1 MKRKSLNII
10 IIMLITLGVSS
21 CKEGAKESQTSE
33 AKQTLEQT
41 EELMKVKV
49 EVAGLK
55 MKVEFLER
63 ELDRI
68 KSSAPAQEAT
78 PYAVTS
84 ENSTITWLGSK
95 PTGDHTGTISVT
107 EGAFYLKAGTI
118 ESGKFVIDMNS
129 ITVTDLDQ
137 NSGKESLE
145 SHLKG
150 TVEGKEGDFFNVM
163 QYPTAT
169 FEVTG
174 VAELAGK
181 TMMSGNLTMLSISQ
195 NISFPVQVTS
205 QDNMVQVK
213 SETFTIDRTK
223 WGINYG
229 SKSIFDNLGDKF
241 IDDDMEITIDVT
253 AVM

>member
-1 MKRKSLNII
+1 MKKSNLKMI
-10 IIMLITLGVSS
+10 IIMFITLGVSS
-21 CKEGAKESQTSE
+21 CKDATKQSETS
-33 AKQTLEQT
+33 APKQTL
-41 EELMKVKV
+41 
-49 EVAGLK
+49 
-55 MKVEFLER
+55 
-63 ELDRI
+63 
-68 KSSAPAQEAT
+68 APTQEAT

-84 ENSTITWLGSK
+84 ENSTIAWLGSK
-95 PTGDHTGTISVT
+95 PTGSHTGTIT
-107 EGAFYLKAGTI
+107 IKEGVFYLQEATI

-150 TVEGKEGDFFNVM
+150 TVEGKEGDFFNVLK
-163 QYPTAT
+163 YPTAT
-169 FEVTG
+169 FEVTD
-174 VAELAGK
+174 VKDVAGK

-195 NISFPVQVTS
+195 NISFPVQITN

>member
-1 MKRKSLNII
+1 MVSL
-10 IIMLITLGVSS
+10 
-21 CKEGAKESQTSE
+21 
-33 AKQTLEQT
+33 
-41 EELMKVKV
+41 
-49 EVAGLK
+49 
-55 MKVEFLER
+55 
-63 ELDRI
+63 
-68 KSSAPAQEAT
+68 
-78 PYAVTS
+78 
-84 ENSTITWLGSK
+84 
-95 PTGDHTGTISVT
+95 
-107 EGAFYLKAGTI
+107 
-118 ESGKFVIDMNS
+118 FVIDMNS

-174 VAELAGK
+174 VEELSGK
-181 TMMSGNLTMLSISQ
+181 MMMSGNLTMLSISQ

>member
-1 MKRKSLNII
+1 MKRTRLNIAM
-10 IIMLITLGVSS
+10 IMLIILGVSS
-21 CKEGAKESQTSE
+21 CKNGTKETKTSE
-33 AKQTLEQT
+33 PKQTL
-41 EELMKVKV
+41 
-49 EVAGLK
+49 
-55 MKVEFLER
+55 
-63 ELDRI
+63 
-68 KSSAPAQEAT
+68 APTQEAT
-78 PYAVTS
+78 PYRVTS

-95 PTGDHTGTISVT
+95 PTGNHTGTISIK
-107 EGAFYLKAGTI
+107 EGAFYLQAATI

-129 ITVTDLDQ
+129 ITVTDLKQ

-174 VAELAGK
+174 VADEAGK

-205 QDNMVQVK
+205 QDNMIQVK

-241 IDDDMEITIDVT
+241 INDNMEITIDVT

>member
-1 MKRKSLNII
+1 MKRTRLNIAM
-10 IIMLITLGVSS
+10 IMLIIIGVSS
-21 CKEGAKESQTSE
+21 CKNGAKETKTSE
-33 AKQTLEQT
+33 PKQTL
-41 EELMKVKV
+41 
-49 EVAGLK
+49 
-55 MKVEFLER
+55 
-63 ELDRI
+63 
-68 KSSAPAQEAT
+68 APTQEAT
-78 PYAVTS
+78 PYRVTS

-95 PTGDHTGTISVT
+95 PTGNHTGTISIK
-107 EGAFYLKAGTI
+107 EGAFYLQAATI

-129 ITVTDLDQ
+129 ITVTDLKQ

-174 VAELAGK
+174 VADEAGK

-205 QDNMVQVK
+205 QDNIIQVK

-241 IDDDMEITIDVT
+241 IDDNMEITIDVT

>member
-1 MKRKSLNII
+1 MSQAKFSNILRETKLLTFRFAIQIFKTIKMKRTSLNII

-21 CKEGAKESQTSE
+21 CKEGAKESKTSE
-33 AKQTLEQT
+33 AKQTL
-41 EELMKVKV
+41 
-49 EVAGLK
+49 
-55 MKVEFLER
+55 
-63 ELDRI
+63 
-68 KSSAPAQEAT
+68 APTQEAT
-78 PYAVTS
+78 PYKVIT
-84 ENSTITWLGSK
+84 ENSTIAWLGSK
-95 PTGDHTGTISVT
+95 PTGNHTGTISVT

-174 VAELAGK
+174 VAALAGK
-181 TMMSGNLTMLSISQ
+181 MMMSGNLTMLSISQ

>member
-1 MKRKSLNII
+1 MKKSSLKII

-21 CKEGAKESQTSE
+21 CKDAVKQSETS
-33 AKQTLEQT
+33 APKQTLAPTQ
-41 EELMKVKV
+41 KAVAYNVKTDV
-49 EVAGLK
+49 
-55 MKVEFLER
+55 
-63 ELDRI
+63 
-68 KSSAPAQEAT
+68 
-78 PYAVTS
+78 
-84 ENSTITWLGSK
+84 STIGWLGSK
-95 PTGDHTGTISVT
+95 PVGTHTGTINVKD
-107 EGAFYLKAGTI
+107 GVFYLQGTTI
-118 ESGKFVIDMNS
+118 ESGKFLIDMNT

-150 TVEGKEGDFFNVM
+150 TVEGKEGDFFNVLK
-163 QYPTAT
+163 YPIAT
-169 FEVTG
+169 FVVTD
-174 VAELAGK
+174 VADVDGK

>member
-1 MKRKSLNII
+1 MKRTSLNII
-10 IIMLITLGVSS
+10 LIMLITLGVSS
-21 CKEGAKESQTSE
+21 CKEGAKESETSE
-33 AKQTLEQT
+33 AKQTL
-41 EELMKVKV
+41 
-49 EVAGLK
+49 
-55 MKVEFLER
+55 
-63 ELDRI
+63 
-68 KSSAPAQEAT
+68 APTQEAT
-78 PYAVTS
+78 PYRVTS
-84 ENSTITWLGSK
+84 ENSTIAWLGSK
-95 PTGDHTGTISVT
+95 PTGNHTGTISVT

-129 ITVTDLDQ
+129 ITVTDLDR

-150 TVEGKEGDFFNVM
+150 TVEDKEGDFFNVM

-174 VAELAGK
+174 VAALAGK
-181 TMMSGNLTMLSISQ
+181 MMMMSGNLTMLSISQ

>member
-1 MKRKSLNII
+1 MKRTRLNIAM
-10 IIMLITLGVSS
+10 IMLITLGVSS
-21 CKEGAKESQTSE
+21 CKNGAKETKTSE
-33 AKQTLEQT
+33 PKQTL
-41 EELMKVKV
+41 
-49 EVAGLK
+49 
-55 MKVEFLER
+55 
-63 ELDRI
+63 
-68 KSSAPAQEAT
+68 APTQEAT
-78 PYAVTS
+78 SYRVTS
-84 ENSTITWLGSK
+84 ENSTIAWLGSK
-95 PTGDHTGTISVT
+95 PTGNHTGTISIK
-107 EGAFYLKAGTI
+107 EGTFYLQAATI
-118 ESGKFVIDMNS
+118 ESGKFVIEMNS
-129 ITVTDLDQ
+129 ITVTDLKQ

-174 VAELAGK
+174 VADVAGK

-195 NISFPVQVTS
+195 NISFPVKVTS
-205 QDNMVQVK
+205 QDNMIQVK

>member
-1 MKRKSLNII
+1 
-10 IIMLITLGVSS
+10 
-21 CKEGAKESQTSE
+21 
-33 AKQTLEQT
+33 
-41 EELMKVKV
+41 
-49 EVAGLK
+49 
-55 MKVEFLER
+55 
-63 ELDRI
+63 
-68 KSSAPAQEAT
+68 
-78 PYAVTS
+78 
-84 ENSTITWLGSK
+84 
-95 PTGDHTGTISVT
+95 
-107 EGAFYLKAGTI
+107 
-118 ESGKFVIDMNS
+118 MNS

-174 VAELAGK
+174 VAALAGK
-181 TMMSGNLTMLSISQ
+181 MMMSGNLTMLSISQ

>member
-1 MKRKSLNII
+1 MKRTLLNIAM
-10 IIMLITLGVSS
+10 IMLITLGVSS
-21 CKEGAKESQTSE
+21 CKNGAKETKTSE
-33 AKQTLEQT
+33 PKQTL
-41 EELMKVKV
+41 
-49 EVAGLK
+49 
-55 MKVEFLER
+55 
-63 ELDRI
+63 
-68 KSSAPAQEAT
+68 APTQEAT
-78 PYAVTS
+78 PYRVTS
-84 ENSTITWLGSK
+84 ENSTIAWLGSK
-95 PTGDHTGTISVT
+95 PTGNHTGTISIK
-107 EGAFYLKAGTI
+107 EGAFYLQAATI

-129 ITVTDLDQ
+129 ITVTDLKQ

-174 VAELAGK
+174 VADVAGK

-195 NISFPVQVTS
+195 NISFPVKVNS
-205 QDNMVQVK
+205 QDNMIQVK
-213 SETFTIDRTK
+213 SETFAIDRTK

>member
-1 MKRKSLNII
+1 MKRTRLNIAM
-10 IIMLITLGVSS
+10 IMLIIIGVSS
-21 CKEGAKESQTSE
+21 CKNGAKETKTSE
-33 AKQTLEQT
+33 PKQTL
-41 EELMKVKV
+41 
-49 EVAGLK
+49 
-55 MKVEFLER
+55 
-63 ELDRI
+63 
-68 KSSAPAQEAT
+68 APTQEAT
-78 PYAVTS
+78 PYRVSS
-84 ENSTITWLGSK
+84 ENSAITWLGSK
-95 PTGDHTGTISVT
+95 PTGNHTGTISIK
-107 EGAFYLKAGTI
+107 EGAFYLQAATI

-129 ITVTDLDQ
+129 ITVTDLKQ

-174 VAELAGK
+174 VADEAGK

-205 QDNMVQVK
+205 QDNMIQVK

-241 IDDDMEITIDVT
+241 IDDNMEITIDVT